1 MTLAWPGGGTAWP
14 GLIGKCS
21 NIAAM
26 PGFDLQDAAAWLPF
40 AGVIGLLL
48 ALRLATRW
56 RRRRQASAPDPG
68 RRAADP
74 RGLKRARLIF
84 LLAVAALTLIL
95 ATAIQSL
102 LQ

>member
-1 MTLAWPGGGTAWP
+1 MPEFDP
-14 GLIGKCS
+14 QH
-21 NIAAM
+21 AAV
-26 PGFDLQDAAAWLPF
+26 WLPV
-40 AGVIGLLL
+40 AGVIALVL
-48 ALRLATRW
+48 ALRLATRRR
-56 RRRRQASAPDPG
+56 RRRRQASTPDPG

-95 ATAIQSL
+95 ATAIRRL

>member
-1 MTLAWPGGGTAWP
+1 MG
-14 GLIGKCS
+14 

-26 PGFDLQDAAAWLPF
+26 PWFDPQHAAVWLPF
-40 AGVIGLLL
+40 AVGIALVL
-48 ALRLATRW
+48 ALRLATRR

-95 ATAIQSL
+95 ATAIQRL